1 MAYDRLGGRKTLKV
15 SGFLD
20 EFEKDEVKKRV
31 DIVSL
36 FESFGVKLK
45 HRGRN
50 YTGLCPWH
58 DDKNPSLSVDR
69 GKGLYNCFGCGE
81 SGDAVTLVEK
91 MKNLSFREALEY
103 LKHYSGEIKN
113 SSSTAA
119 PVRMK
124 KAGTPDYASH
134 PEAHNLPLNSV
145 AQYYH
150 KRLYGNKKAEAYLE
164 KRGLYQGQLIKR
176 FCMGFADGSLL
187 KLLSNGQKEEL
198 KALGIL
204 HDNGSEHLY
213 NCITVPLHDETGNTV
228 GLYGRSIEASPTLP
242 HLYLKGKHRGIFNRK
257 VSRVYDQIILSESIL
272 DALSLI
278 TLGFENVQALYGTGG
293 FTEEHLNSLKADRVK
308 TVVLALDSDEAGK
321 KASRALQS
329 KLLKEIFS
337 VKVVFPQSAKD
348 WNDYLLQNPEPEK
361 LKTMIEQAQTFNP
374 QKETDDQE
382 LEVIRDGPRYVFQI
396 GKLSYRIL
404 GVRELF
410 VSSLRVNVK
419 VEYNSEFFYDNL
431 DLYSSRSRA
440 AYSLSLSRLFGAEQ
454 VRIEKDLIL
463 ILEYLEKERDKKLIE
478 LSSGPQAKELTEEQQ
493 KLGMG
498 FLKSPDLLDQI
509 VQDLEVLGYV
519 GESLNKQLVYLAAS
533 SRKLDDPI
541 SILILSQSAS
551 GKSMLI
557 DMVRKL
563 MPEEE
568 VVAVTS
574 LSDQALN
581 YIPEGG
587 LTHKLLILGEAVHS
601 EVVEH
606 QIREM
611 LSAHELS
618 RMVTVKDEK
627 TGRLSTQ
634 QIKTRVVV
642 SAMVSSTDYGVNQEN
657 ISRSFVIGSDESRLQ
672 TQRIHRSQR
681 KKYSFDR
688 LWDQKHRIP
697 QIIEKHRAAQRLLN
711 KVLILNPFA
720 EYLDFPD
727 TLMRT
732 RRDHE
737 RFVDLIACV
746 CFLRQYQK
754 EVKMHQDPV
763 TGEGFEF
770 IECDEEDYRVAYRIM
785 VGSVLS
791 SLTELSAS
799 DRELYES
806 LRKMAKELGKKNGL
820 KVGEVS
826 FSQRDIREH
835 TGYGQSWIK
844 QHLRRLT
851 EYEYV
856 LRLKGGRRGERC
868 AYSLQA
874 DEKLAS
880 FNFSMIPDPE
890 KIKSLREKG

>member
-20 EFEKDEVKKRV
+20 EFDKDEVKKRV
-31 DIVSL
+31 DIVTL
-36 FESFGVKLK
+36 FESFGVKLM

-69 GKGLYNCFGCGE
+69 DKGLYNCFGCGE

-103 LKHYSGEIKN
+103 LKHYSGDIKN
-113 SSSTAA
+113 STAA
-119 PVRMK
+119 PVRRK
-124 KAGTPDYASH
+124 KAGTPDSPA
-134 PEAHNLPLNSV
+134 EAQAAHNITLNSV

-150 KRLYGNKKAEAYLE
+150 KGLYGNKKAEAYLE

-187 KLLSNGQKEEL
+187 KRISNGQKEEL

-213 NCITVPLHDETGNTV
+213 NCITVPLYDETGNTV

-308 TVVLALDSDEAGK
+308 TVVLALDSDEAGR

-329 KLLKEIFS
+329 KLLQESFS
-337 VKVVFPQSAKD
+337 VKVVFPQPGKD

-361 LKTMIEQAQTFNP
+361 LKTMIEEAQTFNP
-374 QKETDDQE
+374 PGETDDQE
-382 LEVIRDGPRYVFQI
+382 VEVIRDGPRYVFRI

-419 VEYNSEFFYDNL
+419 VEYNSESFYDNL

-478 LSSGPQAKELTEEQQ
+478 LSSGPQAKELTEEQR
-493 KLGMG
+493 KLGME

-509 VQDLEVLGYV
+509 VQDLEVL
-519 GESLNKQLVYLAAS
+519 
-533 SRKLDDPI
+533 DPI

-581 YIPEGG
+581 YIPDGG

-627 TGRLSTQ
+627 TGRLSTR
-634 QIKTRVVV
+634 QIKTRVIV

-657 ISRSFVIGSDESRLQ
+657 ISRSFVIGADESRLQ

-746 CFLRQYQK
+746 CFMRQYQK

-806 LRKMAKELGKKNGL
+806 LRTMAKELGKKNGL
-820 KVGEVS
+820 KVNEVS

-856 LRLKGGRRGERC
+856 LRLKGGKRGERG
-868 AYSLQA
+868 AYRLQA

-890 KIKSLREKG
+890 KIKSLRDKG